1 MKAYRLKLENQ
12 RKWALIFLCLQVF
25 VYVLLMLFLP
35 ESKYGFSKEN
45 LLFLFGPSMN
55 SSAIYLFRS
64 SYLLKNEKNLNTS
77 FIQETDERNIAIEA
91 KAART
96 GMFILLISLYLGL
109 VLAFVLHKVVF
120 YTLLGILIYSFA
132 VFILMRLYYKGTM

>member
-35 ESKYGFSKEN
+35 EGRYGFSKEN
-45 LLFLFGPSMN
+45 LLFLFGPFMI
-55 SSAIYLFRS
+55 SSAIYLLRN

-91 KAART
+91 KASKMGIFT
-96 GMFILLISLYLGL
+96 FFVSLYLSI
-109 VLAFVLHKVVF
+109 VLAYVLHKVVF
-120 YTLLGILIYSFA
+120 YTLVA
-132 VFILMRLYYKGTM
+132 VLLYAFLVFPLMKLFYQRKM

>member
-1 MKAYRLKLENQ
+1 MKAYRLKLENL

-45 LLFLFGPSMN
+45 LLFLFGPFMI
-55 SSAIYLFRS
+55 SSAIYLFRN

-77 FIQETDERNIAIEA
+77 FIQETYERNIAIEA

-96 GMFILLISLYLGL
+96 G
-109 VLAFVLHKVVF
+109 
-120 YTLLGILIYSFA
+120 
-132 VFILMRLYYKGTM
+132 

>member
-35 ESKYGFSKEN
+35 EGRYGFSKEN
-45 LLFLFGPSMN
+45 LLFLFGPFMI
-55 SSAIYLFRS
+55 SSAIYLLRN

-91 KAART
+91 KASKMGIFT
-96 GMFILLISLYLGL
+96 FFVSLYLSI
-109 VLAFVLHKVVF
+109 VLAYVLHKVVF
-120 YTLLGILIYSFA
+120 YTLVA
-132 VFILMRLYYKGTM
+132 VLVYAFLVFLLMKLFYQRKM

>member
-35 ESKYGFSKEN
+35 EGRYGFSKEN
-45 LLFLFGPSMN
+45 LLFLFGPFMI
-55 SSAIYLFRS
+55 SSAIYLLRN
-64 SYLLKNEKNLNTS
+64 SYHLKNEKNLNTS

-91 KAART
+91 KASKMGIFT
-96 GMFILLISLYLGL
+96 FFVSLYLSI
-109 VLAFVLHKVVF
+109 VLAYVLHKVVF
-120 YTLLGILIYSFA
+120 YTLVA
-132 VFILMRLYYKGTM
+132 VLVYAFLVFLLMKLFYQRKM

>member
-1 MKAYRLKLENQ
+1 M
-12 RKWALIFLCLQVF
+12 I
-25 VYVLLMLFLP
+25 
-35 ESKYGFSKEN
+35 
-45 LLFLFGPSMN
+45 
-55 SSAIYLFRS
+55 SSAIYLFRN

-77 FIQETDERNIAIEA
+77 FIQETYERNIAIEA

-96 GMFILLISLYLGL
+96 GMFILLISLYLAL

-120 YTLLGILIYSFA
+120 YTLLGFLLYSFA